1 MPSKFTV
8 DRAKVLAILADDE
21 GHANNDLCKRLGKN
35 DLGNMSRF
43 LKAMQEDGLIHK
55 GSSRPTSNPRSKR
68 PGSPEQPF
76 YIDKNDDFYS
86 SFVDYVVKEDLKDD
100 LAIFLRS
107 NHMNGII
114 AEKGFIFAYGLI
126 KKHLLQNPEI
136 KSIASRELLSLSETA
151 KYYEIYDT
159 LGVRTGQVDGK
170 FKELFE
176 PASFDP
182 SVSDNQGFKEEFKFL
197 YCYDDSEPLSAV
209 FPNDKGIKILGE
221 FDFMFSVEFYRKN
234 IFRFF
239 KNYYKRLEEKGEISS
254 GFREFME
261 LDSYLSP
268 LTSYPVNNSLYLIF
282 IPPFQRIYDDVFLL
296 EKEDVAHFIL
306 RAQIIYNNFQDIL
319 LERNKNLI
327 LDHDILE
334 LEAKAFTYHWNVA
347 ITRFDLICD
356 YVHYFYETKGFKKFH
371 LTSEG
376 NRFYIIDLETNKQ
389 VLPLLA
395 ESDTLL
401 YGLLPTDED
410 SPEKS
415 SCSKLM
421 GDPFGYLRPSKYFL
435 KAIKDSAK
443 ERTAD
448 RLSSILIANYK
459 DYWRSGESPLK
470 P

>member
-1 MPSKFTV
+1 MPPKFTV
-8 DRAKVLAILADDE
+8 DRAKVLAILSDDE
-21 GHANNDLCKRLGKN
+21 GHANWELSEKLEEDT
-35 DLGNMSRF
+35 GNMSKQLQSMEKDELISKGPSRDTTNP
-43 LKAMQEDGLIHK
+43 KSKNRKYRED
-55 GSSRPTSNPRSKR
+55 
-68 PGSPEQPF
+68 PF
-76 YIDKNDDFYS
+76 YIKKDDRVYS

-100 LAIFLRS
+100 LTMFLRS
-107 NHMNGII
+107 NSMKKII
-114 AEKGFIFAYGLI
+114 AEKGFLFAHELI
-126 KKHLLQNPEI
+126 KDHLHDPEI
-136 KSIASRELLSLSETA
+136 KGIASRELLSLSETA
-151 KYYEIYDT
+151 KYYEIYNT
-159 LGVRTGQVDGK
+159 LGVRTGQVDDK
-170 FKELFE
+170 FKELLE

-197 YCYDDSEPLSAV
+197 YCYEDSEPLSAV
-209 FPNDKGIKILGE
+209 FPNDRGIKILQD
-221 FDFMFSVEFYRKN
+221 FDYMFSIEFYRKN
-234 IFRFF
+234 VFTFF
-239 KNYYKRLEEKGEISS
+239 NNYYKRLEEKGEISS

-296 EKEDVAHFIL
+296 EKDDVAHFIL
-306 RAQIIYNNFQDIL
+306 RAKIIYNNFQDIL

-356 YVHYFYETKGFKKFH
+356 YVGYFYKTIGFKKFH
-371 LTSEG
+371 LKSKG
-376 NRFYIIDLETNKQ
+376 NRFYIIDLETNEQ
-389 VLPLLA
+389 VLPSLA

-415 SCSKLM
+415 PSPILM
-421 GDPFGYLRPSKYFL
+421 DDPFGYLRPSKYFS
-435 KAIKDSAK
+435 KDIKDSAK
-443 ERTAD
+443 ERTPD
-448 RLSSILIANYK
+448 QLSSILIAKYEECR
-459 DYWRSGESPLK
+459 RSGEGPLK